1 VRLAASWSS
10 ARYSGEGRHRRQ
22 RLPRAGLREPH
33 AEAVAEL
40 FDRWDAEG
48 VELHAPL
55 LTQYEV
61 ASALTRRRVRSGLSS
76 DDAAEALA
84 IIDGLGVTFDLAPD
98 NIRAVEIAADLE
110 RHSAYDAAYLALAER
125 LGAEVWTL
133 DGPLARNAGN
143 SHSVKLID

>member
-1 VRLAASWSS
+1 MAKVVIDASVFLA
-10 ARYSGEGRHRRQ
+10 
-22 RLPRAGLREPH
+22 LVLREPH

-40 FDRWDAEG
+40 LDRWDAEG

-61 ASALTRRRVRSGLSS
+61 ASALTRRRVRDGLSA

-84 IIDGLGVTFDLAPD
+84 IIDALGVTFDLAP
-98 NIRAVEIAADLE
+98 NNARAVEIAVELE
-110 RHSAYDAAYLALAER
+110 RHSAYDAAYLALADR

-133 DGPLARNAGN
+133 DGPLARNAGSRHPVN
-143 SHSVKLID
+143 LIA